1 MCLALFALD
10 AHTGFALVV
19 AANRDEYHARPAAPA
34 AWWDEGWLGGR
45 DLAAGGAW
53 LGVTREARWALVTN
67 VREPSRHDPNAPT
80 RGSLVPAALADPAP
94 PSASLV
100 RILGS
105 AAAHNGFNLVAG
117 RGAEAYWGSNRADAA
132 RALAAGVYGLSN
144 AALDTPWV
152 KVTRAKAALG
162 AWCARGDDA
171 FDPLFAILGDTAR
184 APDDLLPATGIS
196 RERERLLSA
205 PFIVD
210 DHYGTRCSTVLAIGR
225 DGHARFVERSFDR
238 HGAPIGEV
246 EHRFDVAPASA
257 P

>member
-10 AHTGFALVV
+10 AHPAFALVI

-34 AWWDEGWLGGR
+34 AWWEEGWLGGR

-67 VREPSRHDPNAPT
+67 VRDPSRNDPGAPS
-80 RGSLVPAALADPAP
+80 RGSLVPAALADPAA
-94 PSASLV
+94 PSQSLA
-100 RILGS
+100 RIVAA

-117 RGAEAYWGSNRADAA
+117 RGAEAHWGSNRTDAS
-132 RALAAGVYGLSN
+132 RALAPGVYGLSN

-152 KVTRAKAALG
+152 KLTRTKAALR
-162 AWCARGDDA
+162 AWCARGGEDFA
-171 FDPLFAILGDTAR
+171 PLFAMLGDTDR
-184 APDDLLPATGIS
+184 APDDLLPATGIP

-210 DHYGTRCSTVLAIGR
+210 DRYGTRCSTVLAIDREGR
-225 DGHARFVERSFDR
+225 AQFIERTFDPR
-238 HGAPIGEV
+238 GELAGEV
-246 EHRFDVAPASA
+246 DYRFAVTNCNR
-257 P
+257 